1 MDIKNS
7 LIVNSTDDGLSNDSD
22 PEVDPEVDP
31 EADDL
36 LNNPEMV
43 YEA

>member
-1 MDIKNS
+1 MDLNNS
-7 LIVNSTDDGLSNDSD
+7 LVVNSPEDGLSNDSD
-22 PEVDPEVDP
+22 PEIDTEVN
-31 EADDL
+31 DL

>member
-1 MDIKNS
+1 MDLTSS
-7 LIVNSTDDGLSNDSD
+7 LIVNSPDDGFSNDSD
-22 PEVDPEVDP
+22 PEIDPVDE
-31 EADDL
+31 DL

>member
-7 LIVNSTDDGLSNDSD
+7 LIVNSPDDGLSNDSD
-22 PEVDPEVDP
+22 PEVDPE
-31 EADDL
+31 AGDL
-36 LNNPEMV
+36 VNNPEMV